1 MYDLRKLLNEV
12 YLQTLPYP
20 NDKTTNLPR
29 KQKTNTMSQPLLH
42 TDIENSREALRRNKK
57 QKTKPEIFSP
67 CDQ

>member
-20 NDKTTNLPR
+20 NDKTTNLPH

-57 QKTKPEIFSP
+57 TKHKTRDFFPM
-67 CDQ
+67 